1 MELVGQ
7 NQLPALCEAFLL
19 CFFQASC
26 HEALHNGHPLSPAVQ
41 KLHFPVHAFVV
52 ALAGVSSPVVFQIQ
66 FPVPGIY
73 ILVCVLYCLLQF
85 SEILPCCGC
94 FHMRQPRNPV
104 QSPSLF
110 QHVTVHTPAAV
121 SESIGDEQVFVHL
134 LLTVGIPH
142 AFYSLWHK
150 LAVVGV
156 EPGARFIPGFRCG
169 DEMGQHFA
177 AVNALP
183 FEGVVRH
190 TVKLV
195 PAYLCGHEHINAGFF
210 QDLGKCPGVA
220 EHIRQP
226 KVFHIFSELILD
238 EFAPDQ
244 YLACQRFSACQ
255 VAVCLHPHSAVRFPA
270 SLSDALLDL
279 LIDFREI
286 LFDILINLGLR
297 LQENVFRKH
306 FHHAE
311 HCGEGTGCF
320 LMGVLQPPQPCHVN
334 VGMTYTVDIY
344 QGMLIHLVNLLIQ
357 HLIRLMKGFIEFIT
371 SRICPV
377 NAVTRFIQCVSQI
390 IADGIV
396 FLQVL
401 NGLKHHGSQIVKVVC
416 LFIQPG
422 QICPFDLMLL
432 HRGHTAALQ
441 P

>member
-1 MELVGQ
+1 MEEDDLMPHGRHLLCLYIHGIFPFLYRKHTPLIICKVSVLCAGDGYQLILRPGRSIPYGPGVLLRQGCVLREILLHLNCDFFNGSVIFMAVLIYLMDGGAGYDIMELVGQ
-7 NQLPALCEAFLL
+7 DQLPALCEAFLF

-94 FHMRQPRNPV
+94 FHMRQSRNPV

-121 SESIGDEQVFVHL
+121 SESISDEQVFVHL

-238 EFAPDQ
+238 EFAPD
-244 YLACQRFSACQ
+244 
-255 VAVCLHPHSAVRFPA
+255 
-270 SLSDALLDL
+270 
-279 LIDFREI
+279 
-286 LFDILINLGLR
+286 
-297 LQENVFRKH
+297 
-306 FHHAE
+306 
-311 HCGEGTGCF
+311 
-320 LMGVLQPPQPCHVN
+320 
-334 VGMTYTVDIY
+334 
-344 QGMLIHLVNLLIQ
+344 
-357 HLIRLMKGFIEFIT
+357 
-371 SRICPV
+371 
-377 NAVTRFIQCVSQI
+377 
-390 IADGIV
+390 
-396 FLQVL
+396 
-401 NGLKHHGSQIVKVVC
+401 
-416 LFIQPG
+416 
-422 QICPFDLMLL
+422 
-432 HRGHTAALQ
+432 
-441 P
+441 